1 MGFTVDLPESLK
13 RESEVTMAQDHL
25 STTHEWS
32 EQQVSIFGRT
42 FFHRQCQICGRDFAR
57 SLNEGEWRAV
67 HVGVLE
73 FHLLDKETT
82 RRWVSEDCP
91 GRRLPDDERIH
102 PGGPDDERIP
112 PEGDLHA
119 SSSKRGAGDRGERT
133 P

>member
-1 MGFTVDLPESLK
+1 
-13 RESEVTMAQDHL
+13 MAQYHL

-67 HVGVLE
+67 HVGVIE

-102 PGGPDDERIP
+102 PGGPDDERIHP
-112 PEGDLHA
+112 GGPDDERIHPGGDVHA
-119 SSSKRGAGDRGERT
+119 SSSKRRAGDRGEPT